1 MQRQFYPYRLHCVWC
16 DWCLIRNFVNDLC
29 LCIFF
34 SFFIICY
41 RFRWIKTWKTFVG
54 KPQTRWVNW
63 KRKPQ
68 KWWYFGGS
76 LNGQRGEFMRKLAK
90 EAWFA
95 KHREAETLDLSIRDM
110 MLRLCVVVE
119 EAKQLNADEA
129 AQYII
134 NFKQS
139 VLLSVVNYTFQK
151 YSQYQYI
158 YFHEK
163 KYWQYQYQ

>member
-1 MQRQFYPYRLHCVWC
+1 
-16 DWCLIRNFVNDLC
+16 
-29 LCIFF
+29 
-34 SFFIICY
+34 
-41 RFRWIKTWKTFVG
+41 
-54 KPQTRWVNW
+54 
-63 KRKPQ
+63 
-68 KWWYFGGS
+68 
-76 LNGQRGEFMRKLAK
+76 MRKLAK

-139 VLLSVVNYTFQK
+139 VLLSVVNNTFQK

-158 YFHEK
+158 YFMK
-163 KYWQYQYQ
+163 KVLAIPISVNELQKYHMPYFYQYFQAQQYFFGENSIASRPISAIIKQPSVHNY